1 LSAQQPSSFPSSKP
15 KPVLAQHPEW
25 PKADPSD
32 VATIEDTVRAFYSTL
47 SVPAGGKV
55 NRDRLYSLFVPD
67 GRIAIGLSPQPGR
80 PADLILET
88 LDQLAASGDAY
99 TATKGFFDH
108 NVANH
113 IQQFGVMAQV
123 YSTYESRPHVEDK
136 TPMAR
141 GIKSFELLHSGNRWY
156 IVQVYWDSERPDNP
170 LPERYLHNDS
180 DGTVQQK

>member
-1 LSAQQPSSFPSSKP
+1 MPAQRPSSFQSSKP
-15 KPVLAQHPEW
+15 KPELAQHPEW

-32 VATIEDTVRAFYSTL
+32 VDTIEDTVRAFYSAI

-67 GRIAIGLSPQPGR
+67 GRIAIGLPSERGR

-88 LDQLAASGDAY
+88 LDQLATSGDTY
-99 TATKGFFDH
+99 TATKGFFDR

-123 YSTYESRPHVEDK
+123 YSTYESRSHVEDA

-141 GIKSFELLHSGNRWY
+141 GIKSFELLHSGTRWY

-180 DGTVQQK
+180 GGTVQQK

>member
-1 LSAQQPSSFPSSKP
+1 MPAQRPSSFQPSKP
-15 KPVLAQHPEW
+15 KPELAQHPEW

-32 VATIEDTVRAFYSTL
+32 VDTIEDTVRAFYSAI

-67 GRIAIGLSPQPGR
+67 GRIAIGLPSERGR

-88 LDQLAASGDAY
+88 LDQLATSGDTY
-99 TATKGFFDH
+99 TATKGFFDR

-123 YSTYESRPHVEDK
+123 YSTYESRSHVEDA

-141 GIKSFELLHSGNRWY
+141 GIKSFELLHSGTRWY

-180 DGTVQQK
+180 GGTVQQK